1 MNTRR
6 ESHAIF
12 SIIYFIKAHYK
23 KKYFFFGNKKNKL
36 FEEEAEKYLK
46 CSQKKS
52 TNINGLCTQSG
63 KGSLFIMSRQRQQ
76 APEAVSE
83 ILFVSV
89 FFFLFLF
96 LLVLQQHEEP
106 QLLSCFKCWP

>member
-1 MNTRR
+1 
-6 ESHAIF
+6 
-12 SIIYFIKAHYK
+12 
-23 KKYFFFGNKKNKL
+23 
-36 FEEEAEKYLK
+36 
-46 CSQKKS
+46 
-52 TNINGLCTQSG
+52 
-63 KGSLFIMSRQRQQ
+63 MSRQRQQ